1 MASMLKREHKRLT
14 PTQSAIIGALKNGSL
29 TIEEIGAQVG
39 RSYQTVYRPVKA
51 LREADWIEIDPEK
64 SAFSRA
70 DAFRIKRTPN
80 DGVDFLVNVDGEQ
93 RAVSFN
99 SLLESIA
106 RQRELPRIATKWRI
120 LRKAFAELG
129 AYAAEEVEQNG
140 TVTEGDLLTI
150 LAELT
155 EYADVLQEEFGL
167 VEQMRQDL
175 RLWTPSLLKSS
186 TLLKTDRP
194 LAPNQVR
201 AFAQAIAVKYDLFS
215 EVADNESESEEND
228 DDDE

>member
-1 MASMLKREHKRLT
+1 MATMLKREHKKLT
-14 PTQSAIIGALKNGSL
+14 PTQSAIIGALRSGSL
-29 TIEEIGAQVG
+29 TIDEIGAHVG
-39 RSYQTVYRPVKA
+39 RSYQTCYRPVKA
-51 LREADWIEIDPEK
+51 LLEANWIEIDPEK

-70 DAFRIKRTPN
+70 DAYRIKRTPN

-106 RQRELPRIATKWRI
+106 RQRELPKIATAWRT

-167 VEQMRQDL
+167 VEQMRKDL
-175 RLWTPSLLKSS
+175 RLWTPSLLKSA

-194 LAPNQVR
+194 LSPNQVR
-201 AFAQAIAVKYDLFS
+201 AFARAIGLKYDLF
-215 EVADNESESEEND
+215 EVNDNESESEEND
-228 DDDE
+228 DNNE